1 MQIGVLTL
9 TTANPPLIIVFTW
22 GLILFP
28 GHLTNRKRFPEVVPR
43 AVAALLAEIVW
54 IQSLLSELRIQGS
67 KPKLYSNNLGVVLLS
82 ANPVMHSK
90 TKHFELD
97 LHFVRDQVRN
107 QKIQLLHLPARF
119 QVTDPL
125 TKPVSGIL
133 FLHVRDKLMIMAN
146 PTMSLR
152 GVLRVPMC

>member
-1 MQIGVLTL
+1 M
-9 TTANPPLIIVFTW
+9 
-22 GLILFP
+22 
-28 GHLTNRKRFPEVVPR
+28 
-43 AVAALLAEIVW
+43 W

-67 KPKLYSNNLGVVLLS
+67 KPKLYSDNLGAVLLS
-82 ANPVMHSK
+82 ENPVMHSK

-107 QKIQLLHLPARF
+107 KKIHLPARF
-119 QVTDPL
+119 QVADPL

-133 FLHVRDKLMIMAN
+133 FLHVRDKLMVMVN

-152 GVLRVPMC
+152 GGVKGTHVLPCV

>member
-1 MQIGVLTL
+1 M
-9 TTANPPLIIVFTW
+9 
-22 GLILFP
+22 
-28 GHLTNRKRFPEVVPR
+28 
-43 AVAALLAEIVW
+43 W
-54 IQSLLSELRIQGS
+54 IQSLLSELRIQGL
-67 KPKLYSNNLGVVLLS
+67 KPKLYYDNLGVVLLS

-119 QVTDPL
+119 QVVDPL

-133 FLHVRDKLMIMAN
+133 FLHVRDKLMIMTN
-146 PTMSLR
+146 PTMI
-152 GVLRVPMC
+152 